1 MERLKIM
8 GILNVTPDSFSDG
21 GKYNSVDKA
30 VLRARE
36 MVAEGV
42 DIIDVGGYSTRP
54 GGYTEITPEM
64 EIERVVPVVSA
75 LKRAR
80 LNVDIS
86 VDTFRSEVALAALQA
101 GATMINDQWR
111 GLYDPKIFDV
121 VAEYD
126 APIFL
131 MHNND
136 HSTYENVV
144 AEMIAELETSA
155 QLALER
161 GVKKENIWLDPGIGF
176 VKTRDEEIEVMRH
189 LGKLVDV
196 GYPVLLATSR
206 KRMVKELIG
215 GETDA
220 DDRDAGTLATT
231 IMGIDAGV
239 KAVRV
244 HNVKLNRQAADVY
257 MKLKGDLDG

>member
-1 MERLKIM
+1 MERLKVM
-8 GILNVTPDSFSDG
+8 GILNTTPDSFSDG
-21 GKYNSVDKA
+21 GKYSSVEAA
-30 VLRARE
+30 VKRALE
-36 MVAEGV
+36 MVDEGV

-54 GGYTEITPEM
+54 GYTEITAET
-64 EIERVVPVVSA
+64 EIERTVPVVKA
-75 LKRAR
+75 IRAAG
-80 LNVDIS
+80 VTADIS
-86 VDTFRSEVALAALQA
+86 VDTFRSEVARAVLEA

-111 GLYDPKIFDV
+111 GIYDEKILDV
-121 VAEYD
+121 VAEFD

-136 HSTYENVV
+136 HSTYENVT
-144 AEMIAELETSA
+144 EDMIRELQESA
-155 QLALER
+155 ALALKH

-176 VKTRDEEIEVMRH
+176 VKSREEEIEVMRN
-189 LGKLVDV
+189 LDQLTAE

-231 IMGIDAGV
+231 IIGIEAGV

-244 HNVKLNRQAADVY
+244 HNVKMNRQAADVY
-257 MKLKGDLDG
+257 MKLKGDLNG

>member
-1 MERLKIM
+1 MERLKVM
-8 GILNVTPDSFSDG
+8 GILNTTPDSFSDG
-21 GKYNSVDKA
+21 GKYSSVEAA
-30 VLRARE
+30 VKRALE
-36 MVAEGV
+36 MVDEGV

-54 GGYTEITPEM
+54 GYTEITAET
-64 EIERVVPVVSA
+64 EIERTVPVVKA
-75 LKRAR
+75 IRAAG
-80 LNVDIS
+80 VTADIS
-86 VDTFRSEVALAALQA
+86 VDTFRSEVARAVLEA

-111 GLYDPKIFDV
+111 GIYDEKILDV
-121 VAEYD
+121 VAEFD

-136 HSTYENVV
+136 HSTYENVT
-144 AEMIAELETSA
+144 EDMIGELQESA
-155 QLALER
+155 ALALKH

-176 VKTRDEEIEVMRH
+176 VKSREEEIEVMRN
-189 LGKLVDV
+189 LDQLTAE

-231 IMGIDAGV
+231 IIGIEAGV

-244 HNVKLNRQAADVY
+244 HNVKMNRQAADVY
-257 MKLKGDLDG
+257 MKLKGDLNG

>member
-1 MERLKIM
+1 MERLKVM
-8 GILNVTPDSFSDG
+8 GILNTTPDSFSDG
-21 GKYNSVDKA
+21 GKYNSVDAA
-30 VLRARE
+30 VRRALS
-36 MVAEGV
+36 MVEEGV

-54 GGYTEITPEM
+54 GYTEITVET
-64 EIERVVPVVSA
+64 EIERTVPVVKA
-75 LKRAR
+75 LREAGVT
-80 LNVDIS
+80 VDIS
-86 VDTFRSEVALAALQA
+86 VDTFRSEVARAVLEA

-111 GLYDPKIFDV
+111 GIFDEKILDV
-121 VAEYD
+121 VAEFD

-136 HSTYENVV
+136 HSTYENVTV
-144 AEMIAELETSA
+144 DMIGELQESAEL
-155 QLALER
+155 ALKH

-176 VKTRDEEIEVMRH
+176 VKSREEEIEVMRN
-189 LGKLVDV
+189 LDQLTAE

-231 IMGIDAGV
+231 IIGIEAGV

-244 HNVKLNRQAADVY
+244 HNVKMNRQAADVY
-257 MKLKGDLDG
+257 MKLKGDYNG

>member
-1 MERLKIM
+1 MERLKVM
-8 GILNVTPDSFSDG
+8 GILNTTPDSFSDG
-21 GKYNSVDKA
+21 GKYNSVDA
-30 VLRARE
+30 ALRRALS
-36 MVAEGV
+36 MVEEGV

-54 GGYTEITPEM
+54 GYTEITVET
-64 EIERVVPVVSA
+64 EIERTVPVVKA
-75 LKRAR
+75 LREAGVT
-80 LNVDIS
+80 VDIS
-86 VDTFRSEVALAALQA
+86 VDTFRSEVARAVLEA

-111 GLYDPKIFDV
+111 GIFDEKILDV
-121 VAEYD
+121 VAEFD

-136 HSTYENVV
+136 HSTYENVTV
-144 AEMIAELETSA
+144 DMIRELQESAEL
-155 QLALER
+155 ALKH

-176 VKTRDEEIEVMRH
+176 VKSREEEIEVMRN
-189 LGKLVDV
+189 LDQLTAE

-231 IMGIDAGV
+231 IIGIEAGV

-244 HNVKLNRQAADVY
+244 HNVKMNRQAADVY
-257 MKLKGDLDG
+257 MKLKGDYNG

>member
-1 MERLKIM
+1 MERLKVM
-8 GILNVTPDSFSDG
+8 GILNTTPDSFSDG
-21 GKYNSVDKA
+21 GKYNSVEAA
-30 VLRARE
+30 VKRALR
-36 MVAEGV
+36 MVEEGV

-54 GGYTEITPEM
+54 GYTEITAET
-64 EIERVVPVVSA
+64 EIERTVPVVKA
-75 LKRAR
+75 IREAGVT
-80 LNVDIS
+80 VDIS
-86 VDTFRSEVALAALQA
+86 VDTFRSEVARAALEA

-111 GLYDPKIFDV
+111 GIFDEKILDV
-121 VAEYD
+121 VAEFD

-136 HSTYENVV
+136 HSTYENVT
-144 AEMIAELETSA
+144 EDMIRELKESA
-155 QLALER
+155 ALALKH

-176 VKTRDEEIEVMRH
+176 VKSREEEIEVMRN
-189 LGKLVDV
+189 LEQLTAE

-231 IMGIDAGV
+231 IIGIEAGV

-244 HNVKLNRQAADVY
+244 HNVKMNRQAADVY
-257 MKLKGDLDG
+257 MKLKGDING

>member
-1 MERLKIM
+1 MERLKVM
-8 GILNVTPDSFSDG
+8 GILNTTPDSFSDG
-21 GKYNSVDKA
+21 GKYSSVEAA
-30 VLRARE
+30 VKRALE
-36 MVAEGV
+36 MVDEDV

-54 GGYTEITPEM
+54 GYTEITAET
-64 EIERVVPVVSA
+64 EIERTVPVVKA
-75 LKRAR
+75 IRAAG
-80 LNVDIS
+80 VTADIS
-86 VDTFRSEVALAALQA
+86 VDTFRSEVARAVLEA

-111 GLYDPKIFDV
+111 GIYDEKILDV
-121 VAEYD
+121 VAEFD

-136 HSTYENVV
+136 HSTYENVT
-144 AEMIAELETSA
+144 EDMIRELQESA
-155 QLALER
+155 ALALKH

-176 VKTRDEEIEVMRH
+176 VKSREEEIEVMRN
-189 LGKLVDV
+189 LDQLTAE

-231 IMGIDAGV
+231 IIGIEAGV

-244 HNVKLNRQAADVY
+244 HNVKMNRQAADVY
-257 MKLKGDLDG
+257 MKLKGDLNG

>member
-1 MERLKIM
+1 MERLKVM
-8 GILNVTPDSFSDG
+8 GILNTTPDSFSDG
-21 GKYNSVDKA
+21 GKYSSVEAA
-30 VLRARE
+30 VKRALE
-36 MVAEGV
+36 MVDEGV

-54 GGYTEITPEM
+54 GYTEITAET
-64 EIERVVPVVSA
+64 EIERTVPVVKA
-75 LKRAR
+75 IRAAG
-80 LNVDIS
+80 VTTDIS
-86 VDTFRSEVALAALQA
+86 VDTFRSEVARAVLEA

-111 GLYDPKIFDV
+111 GIYDEKILDV
-121 VAEYD
+121 VAEFD

-136 HSTYENVV
+136 HSTYENVT
-144 AEMIAELETSA
+144 EDMIGELQESA
-155 QLALER
+155 ALALKH

-176 VKTRDEEIEVMRH
+176 VKSREEEIEVMRN
-189 LGKLVDV
+189 LDQLTAE

-231 IMGIDAGV
+231 IIGIEAGV

-244 HNVKLNRQAADVY
+244 HNVKMNRQAADVY
-257 MKLKGDLDG
+257 MKLKGDLNG